1 MSKETF
7 NVDKEKNFSEWFN
20 RIIREAQL
28 IDDRYNVKGFI
39 VHRPWSMTMLKQIY
53 RIYED
58 ALERRGHKP
67 VLFPTVIPEDNLYKE
82 EEHVEGFRAEVFW
95 ITHGGDDRLDKRLA
109 LRPTSETAF
118 YPMYALWIRSISDL
132 PLKLYQ
138 SCSVFRYETKAT
150 KPLIRGREFLW
161 IEAHDV
167 FATEEDAYRQVEE
180 DMEVA
185 EEVIHKRL
193 GIPFIFFERPQWD
206 KFKGAVKTFAADCL
220 MPDGRVLQIASTHY
234 LGQNFS
240 KAFEIMYLDS
250 DGKRKHVYQTCYGP
264 GIWRILAAVISIHGD
279 NNGLVLPF
287 EIAPIQVV
295 VVPIPTKETKDV
307 VEEYSRTVV
316 DILRSAGLRVE
327 ADFSDKTPGAKYYYW
342 EMMGVP
348 VRVEVGPREVEGKYV
363 TLFRRDTRKRVKA
376 PLEKIVETVKKLGD
390 EILENLRRRAEKFMN
405 SMVFRAE
412 SMEQV
417 RRLSEKG
424 GFIIVPFCSIDYDGE
439 ECGLR
444 LKRELGLEVRGVPL
458 KNRVKPPEDARCIVC
473 GRKAG
478 EYVYLGKA
486 Y

>member
-1 MSKETF
+1 
-7 NVDKEKNFSEWFN
+7 
-20 RIIREAQL
+20 
-28 IDDRYNVKGFI
+28 
-39 VHRPWSMTMLKQIY
+39 
-53 RIYED
+53 
-58 ALERRGHKP
+58 
-67 VLFPTVIPEDNLYKE
+67 
-82 EEHVEGFRAEVFW
+82 
-95 ITHGGDDRLDKRLA
+95 
-109 LRPTSETAF
+109 
-118 YPMYALWIRSISDL
+118 
-132 PLKLYQ
+132 
-138 SCSVFRYETKAT
+138 
-150 KPLIRGREFLW
+150 
-161 IEAHDV
+161 
-167 FATEEDAYRQVEE
+167 
-180 DMEVA
+180 
-185 EEVIHKRL
+185 
-193 GIPFIFFERPQWD
+193 
-206 KFKGAVKTFAADCL
+206 

-287 EIAPIQVV
+287 EIAPVQVV

-316 DILRSAGLRVE
+316 DMLRSAGLRVE

-376 PLEKIVETVKKLGD
+376 PLEKMVETVKTLGD
-390 EILENLRRRAEKFMN
+390 DILENLRKKAERFMN

-417 RRLSEKG
+417 QNLSKKG

-444 LKRELGLEVRGVPL
+444 LKQELGLEVRGVPL
-458 KNRVKPPEDARCIVC
+458 KNRVKPPDDARCIVC